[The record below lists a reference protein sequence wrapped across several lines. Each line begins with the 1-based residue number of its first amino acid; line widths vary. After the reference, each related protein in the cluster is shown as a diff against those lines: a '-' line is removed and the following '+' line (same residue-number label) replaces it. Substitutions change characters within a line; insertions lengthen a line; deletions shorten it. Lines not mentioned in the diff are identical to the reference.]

1 MLRHAMPYQLFYE
14 RSTLCLLLDQLTRGS
29 ELHLHFDLLK
39 AASIAYQSF
48 ADEVDR
54 AIIFVFKAEVVVHI
68 HTAFDDLTTAIAF
81 YVEGVIIFI
90 SFGGCA
96 AEKFFKEAHGICS
109 LYIIAEVHF
118 VCANYCTARQ
128 IYFGDV
134 VLIERMIYHEQ
145 SIVIL
150 KRVAQHT
157 IYIWYQFCWAVAA
170 NICNAYRY
178 FVFIIQNSVLVCIC
192 FRKDV

>member
-1 MLRHAMPYQLFYE
+1 MLRHAMPRQLFYE

-39 AASIAYQSF
+39 AATIAYQSL

-54 AIIFVFKAEVVVHI
+54 AIIFVFKAEVVIHI
-68 HTAFDDLTTAIAF
+68 HPAFDDLTTAIAF

-96 AEKFFKEAHGICS
+96 TEKFFKEAHVICS
-109 LYIIAEVHF
+109 LYILAKVHF
-118 VCANYCTARQ
+118 VRANYCTAWQ
-128 IYFGDV
+128 IYLGDV

-145 SIVIL
+145 SIIL
-150 KRVAQHT
+150 KRIAQHT
-157 IYIWYQFCWAVAA
+157 VYIWNQFCRTVAA

-192 FRKDV
+192 FR